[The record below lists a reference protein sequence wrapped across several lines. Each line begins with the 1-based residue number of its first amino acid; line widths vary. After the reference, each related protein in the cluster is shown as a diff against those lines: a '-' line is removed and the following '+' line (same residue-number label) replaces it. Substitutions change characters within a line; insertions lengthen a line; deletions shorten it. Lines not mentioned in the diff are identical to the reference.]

1 MARRDVGPYRVWVNG
16 IFFWLPS
23 SVFRPLNSAIMPH
36 VPGLRSPYAKV
47 GRIVFFGRMLD
58 KIRLHAAGKLP
69 ADYHANLGE
78 PRPAVFD
85 ARCSRFLG
93 VPYEEMRVRT
103 LQGGTD
109 EEILAWAE
117 SRGGLRRTDDDC
129 LAWNH
134 FLMKLGLRDDRAPI
148 IRQRKIDSGMASL
161 PIETFFDLIEY
172 DEGRDPASE
181 QPWAKV

>member
-1 MARRDVGPYRVWVNG
+1 MP
-16 IFFWLPS
+16 
-23 SVFRPLNSAIMPH
+23 AIT
-36 VPGLRSPYAKV
+36 GLRSPYAKV
-47 GRIVFFGRMLD
+47 GRLIFFGRMLD

-85 ARCSRFLG
+85 ARCCRFLG
-93 VPYEEMRVRT
+93 VPYEEMRSRT

-109 EEILAWAE
+109 EEILVWAE

-134 FLMKLGLRDDRAPI
+134 FLMKLGLRDDRAAI
-148 IRQRKIDSGMASL
+148 VRQRKIDSGMASL

-172 DEGRDPASE
+172 DEGRDPQSE
-181 QPWAKV
+181 RPWEKV